1 MPCHRTPPAPRPVP
15 PQPERP
21 AILMA
26 TVDSLR
32 EPYQVLG
39 LIEATTAAPAGIAP
53 TAQLLDLL
61 ENGAVAVGAD
71 GVIGIRLSH
80 HAVPGRSRAR
90 LIGRVVD
97 HYGGTVLA
105 VALGTAVRLAAGD
118 RHEH

>member
-39 LIEATTAAPAGIAP
+39 LIEATTAAPAGITP
-53 TAQLLDLL
+53 TAQLLRL
-61 ENGAVAVGAD
+61 ENEAVAMGAD

-105 VALGTAVRLAAGD
+105 VALGTAVRLAAGV